1 METVSGYVNK
11 IVFRN
16 EETGYAVVELF
27 GGGEEMTV
35 VGPLSMVEEGE
46 YIRAEGIRKTHPI
59 YGEQLAVESYQ
70 VQAPEDALSMERYLG
85 SGAIKGIGPA
95 LAARIVKRFGDDT
108 FRILEEE
115 PETLVRVKG
124 ISERMAL
131 EFGSQMAEKRDMRQ
145 AVLFLQKYGLSLNL
159 AEKIFR
165 QYGSDL
171 YAVIEQNPYR
181 LADDIAGVGFKIA
194 DSIAVKA
201 GIRADSGYRIK
212 SGILYTLFQ
221 AIAGGHTYLPLKEL
235 WQETDRLL
243 GVELPSIEEYVMD
256 LVMDKRLMVKKE
268 EGGPIVYAA
277 KYYYMEMTAAKR
289 LLELDFSWEIREEE
303 VLSRIGRIEAEEGR
317 SLDEK
322 QREAVRGAA
331 ERGVLVITGGPGT
344 GKTTT
349 IRALIRF
356 FEMEGLKVEL
366 AAPTGRAAK
375 RMAEAAGHEA
385 RTIHRLLEISGMQ
398 EEERETVRFSRNR
411 DNPLE
416 ADVIIIDEMS
426 MVDIQL
432 LDSLLDAAAAGTR
445 LILVGD
451 RDQLP
456 SVGPGNVLKDIIQ
469 SEQFHVVRLTRIF
482 RQAEA
487 SDIIVNAH
495 KINRGEPVE
504 LQAGSRDF
512 LFIRRSDANAVISAA
527 ITLICKKLPEYLG
540 VSMQDIQVIAPM
552 RKGALG
558 VERLNQILQEYLNPP
573 DGKKAEK
580 EWGQGLFREGDKVMQ
595 VKNNYQ
601 LEWEVPGRNG
611 TVQDSGTGVFN
622 GDIGLVKEINAF
634 AEEMKVEFDEGRVV
648 TYGFDGLQEL
658 ELAYAITIHKSQGS
672 EYAAVVIPLLSG
684 PRMLMTK
691 NLLYT
696 AVTRARSCVCIVGLP
711 ETFREM
717 ARNETE
723 QRRYSSLDK
732 RLRELQ
738 TLSAEEIR

>member
-1 METVSGYVNK
+1 M
-11 IVFRN
+11 
-16 EETGYAVVELF
+16 
-27 GGGEEMTV
+27 
-35 VGPLSMVEEGE
+35 
-46 YIRAEGIRKTHPI
+46 
-59 YGEQLAVESYQ
+59 
-70 VQAPEDALSMERYLG
+70 
-85 SGAIKGIGPA
+85 
-95 LAARIVKRFGDDT
+95 KRFGDDA
-108 FRILEEE
+108 FRVLEEE
-115 PETLVRVKG
+115 PERLVRVKG

-131 EFGSQMAEKRDMRQ
+131 EFGSQMAEKREMRQ
-145 AVLFLQKYGLSLNL
+145 AVLFLQKYGISLNL

-165 QYGSDL
+165 QYGSEL
-171 YAVIEQNPYR
+171 YAIIEQNPYR

-194 DSIAVKA
+194 DGIAVKA
-201 GIRADSGYRIK
+201 GIRADSAYRIK

-221 AIAGGHTYLPLKEL
+221 AIGGGHTYLPLKEL
-235 WQETDRLL
+235 WRETDRLL

-256 LVMDKRLMVKKE
+256 LVMDKRLVVKKE
-268 EGGPIVYAA
+268 EDRPVVYAA
-277 KYYYMEMTAAKR
+277 KYYYMEMTVARR

-303 VLSRIGRIEAEEGR
+303 ALSRIMRIEAEEGR
-317 SLDEK
+317 SLDGK
-322 QREAVRGAA
+322 QREAVRVAA

-356 FEMEGLKVEL
+356 FELEGLKVEL

-385 RTIHRLLEISGMQ
+385 RTLHRLLELSGMQ
-398 EEERETVRFSRNR
+398 GEERETVRFSRNR

-432 LDSLLDAAAAGTR
+432 MDSLLDAVAEGTR

-504 LQAGSRDF
+504 LGTGSRDF
-512 LFIRRSDANAVISAA
+512 LFIRRPDANAVINAA
-527 ITLICKKLPEYLG
+527 ITLICKKLPGYLG
-540 VSMQDIQVIAPM
+540 VSTQDIQVIAPM

-573 DGKKAEK
+573 DGGKEEK

-595 VKNNYQ
+595 IKNNYQ
-601 LEWEVPGRNG
+601 LEWEIPGRNG
-611 TVQDSGTGVFN
+611 TVLDSGTGVFN
-622 GDIGLVKEINAF
+622 GDIGLVREINAF
-634 AEEMKVEFDEGRVV
+634 AEEMKVEFDEGRMV

-684 PRMLMTK
+684 PRMLMTR

-696 AVTRARSCVCIVGLP
+696 AVTRARSCVCLVGLP
-711 ETFREM
+711 EVFLEM
-717 ARNETE
+717 AGNETE

-738 TLSAEEIR
+738 ALSDEEIR